1 MELKQLE
8 YFIACAD
15 TGSFRKAAG
24 ILYTSQSNVSKVIQ
38 GLEKELG
45 GALLHRTQT
54 GVTLTDRGAAIY
66 EHAKSTLASA
76 RRISRLSDD
85 QGLRHL
91 NILTNPSR
99 WMARTFRRYYQA
111 HGSSNVRYSVL
122 TASTNDIIRALA
134 DGAADIGFAYVM
146 EQQLSSL
153 QAQLSKNHLTF
164 AALARTGALLYQGKR
179 YEPADVNEP
188 IGLVQGY
195 EDEFTLKSYWSSQ
208 GANDGKSPAFRVSV
222 VTNSDRLMTEMLEH
236 TGLCNMSCQ
245 PLGEDATPVPYE
257 GKPLFQDEEPVIFG
271 FICRADQKLKQE
283 ALEFLRFAKK
293 TLA

>member
-164 AALARTGALLYQGKR
+164 APLGHAEALITRGKSPDR
-179 YEPADVNEP
+179 LRKNDEPLPLIQA
-188 IGLVQGY
+188 Y
-195 EDEFTLKSYWSSQ
+195 EDEFTLKSSWSTHHAS
-208 GANDGKSPAFRVSV
+208 GAKTPAFAVSV
-222 VTNSDRLMTEMLEH
+222 VTNSDYLMTEMLAN
-236 TGLCNMSCQ
+236 T
-245 PLGEDATPVPYE
+245 PLSNISFGFPEKEDNVGSNHASLLQSESPA
-257 GKPLFQDEEPVIFG
+257 LFG
-271 FICRADQKLKQE
+271 FICRSDQNLGQE
-283 ALEFLRFAKK
+283 AREFLRFVKRQ
-293 TLA
+293 LA